1 MSKKIAYW
9 YYLWNL
15 KRGIGLF
22 KRNLID
28 SDGNLFLIVDCIKK
42 NKYITGSNNI
52 TLRKVDVSHTD
63 LIECILT
70 KDLLIIISYNWQIR
84 KRS

>member
-9 YYLWNL
+9 DYLWNL

-42 NKYITGSNNI
+42 NK
-52 TLRKVDVSHTD
+52 
-63 LIECILT
+63 
-70 KDLLIIISYNWQIR
+70 
-84 KRS
+84 

>member
-42 NKYITGSNNI
+42 K
-52 TLRKVDVSHTD
+52 K
-63 LIECILT
+63 
-70 KDLLIIISYNWQIR
+70 
-84 KRS
+84 